1 MLVLGADHGGF
12 ALKEYLKRVLLKG
25 GHVIHDVGS
34 ATLRPADD
42 YPIIAAE
49 VAKLVRR
56 TTGGRGILLCGSG
69 VGMSVVANKFAGI
82 RAVNAWDT
90 KVVIRAR
97 KEEDAN
103 ILVLPAHF
111 VSRANAEKIVQA
123 WLVTPF
129 QRIPRY
135 RRRLGEIARIE
146 NTN

>member
-12 ALKEYLKRVLLKG
+12 ALKEYIKRVLLKSG
-25 GHVIHDVGS
+25 QAIHDVGS
-34 ATLRPADD
+34 DKLKPTDD
-42 YPIIAAE
+42 YPLIAAE

-56 TTGGRGILLCGSG
+56 TTGGRGILICGSG
-69 VGMSVVANKFAGI
+69 VGMSVVANKYAGI
-82 RAVNAWDT
+82 RAVNAWDV
-90 KVVIRAR
+90 KVAIRSR

-111 VSRANAEKIVQA
+111 VSRANAVKIINA
-123 WLVTPF
+123 WLETPF
-129 QRIPRY
+129 QRIQRY